1 MLWLLSIKYSFVLKI
16 NNSLIKGS
24 YLSGILIRFYS
35 KTEWKIQDDNKLLSC
50 KMNNNII
57 FRKKN
62 RIIKCHCNLSLRF
75 RAYVKIYGFLLSSS
89 NIFHFSNY
97 TLWKN
102 EEIWFFFFDNDAFF
116 IYQFYYFFLFYKEEI
131 NICMYTYRI
140 MFCHNFSKSIEKNDM
155 KYNCKSFL
163 ENDLS

>member
-89 NIFHFSNY
+89 NLNIFHFSKEQFA
-97 TLWKN
+97 TLLQ
-102 EEIWFFFFDNDAFF
+102 I
-116 IYQFYYFFLFYKEEI
+116 IYIYAKFEFVQW
-131 NICMYTYRI
+131 YTYYHLSSEAN
-140 MFCHNFSKSIEKNDM
+140 FCSIRK
-155 KYNCKSFL
+155 K
-163 ENDLS
+163 